1 MHAHG
6 TEIDTF
12 NVIQTKCSCVGETSE
27 NRPCIL
33 LEITL
38 TNGKV
43 YKFNLFGDESWSSQR
58 IIDYLSMS
66 FANIKGES
74 NVFKVQ
80 KGSHPGYIEFTF
92 AGEFQRISGE
102 TA

>member
-12 NVIQTKCSCVGETSE
+12 NVIQTECSCVGETSE

-38 TNGKV
+38 TNGKIHR
-43 YKFNLFGDESWSSQR
+43 FNLFSDESWSSQR
-58 IIDYLSMS
+58 IIDYLNAC
-66 FANIKGES
+66 FADIKGKA

-102 TA
+102 VA